1 MVNIKPSDIKGPLS
15 RYQATKFEKDDFFQL
30 VNSINKE
37 LETPLEHSVLQNT
50 FNAMWA
56 SLESEAMTAISKYS
70 KKSVVTKPQN
80 NSSAENEAME
90 EVLQLLRQQS
100 ALLSNPEKMLPIEYM
115 EYVQRKMDDRNRDLS
130 SDYDMMTEEILHYIE
145 NVLKN
150 IGMFPD
156 HAFSYEILYMLR
168 FDELLQIIMHN
179 KMCIRD
185 RLNTGICME
194 RGNPRADVKGVY
206 QAEEP

>member
-1 MVNIKPSDIKGPLS
+1 M
-15 RYQATKFEKDDFFQL
+15 
-30 VNSINKE
+30 
-37 LETPLEHSVLQNT
+37 
-50 FNAMWA
+50 
-56 SLESEAMTAISKYS
+56 
-70 KKSVVTKPQN
+70 VTKPQN

-179 KMCIRD
+179 TKRKNNKPIYMKIRQLEQKYQELAYSRRENLNSVHLKEKMVI
-185 RLNTGICME
+185 E
-194 RGNPRADVKGVY
+194 
-206 QAEEP
+206 